1 MPDKTTTDP
10 STTAGAATGA
20 IPSDPPVAPK
30 FEESRSEHRIRV
42 RWHVDAFIDG
52 QNVQHGLVKD
62 ISPKGADI
70 LLEHNLQ
77 NVKLI
82 KLHIHVPPL
91 SVTGDR
97 HVVEVSGK
105 IIYSSHDSDE
115 MLFRT
120 GIKFLQFHLES
131 DQAYLQS
138 RLGKH

>member
-1 MPDKTTTDP
+1 M
-10 STTAGAATGA
+10 
-20 IPSDPPVAPK
+20 
-30 FEESRSEHRIRV
+30 
-42 RWHVDAFIDG
+42 
-52 QNVQHGLVKD
+52 QHGIVKD